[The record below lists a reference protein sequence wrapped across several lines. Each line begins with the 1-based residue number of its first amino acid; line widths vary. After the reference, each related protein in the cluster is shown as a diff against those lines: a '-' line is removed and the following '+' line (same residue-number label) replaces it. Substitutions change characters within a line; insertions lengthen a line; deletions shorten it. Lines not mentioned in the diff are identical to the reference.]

1 MKNMLI
7 TYSNRVLSLFLLC
20 TFCYITILANDD
32 VIYEEKDYRTSHW
45 SLGVQGGL
53 SFLDG
58 DISQH
63 EKELITFFSNP
74 DLEWNVGV
82 YGEYSINPLVGL
94 GLEYRY
100 TRMGQ
105 TNTAMQSGG
114 DMHELTPYASISLN
128 KLLTMSA
135 RQFKWNLLFKLGM
148 GLGYYQI
155 STESLNGTVAE
166 KVTYGNLKGISLMLP
181 LGFGYE
187 YNVSENWAI
196 GAYYDYRYSL
206 ATDLLDAKMAGT
218 SNDGLHEVTVGV
230 RYKFKAKK
238 YPHNKNISW
247 RLYRNKQLMRDV
259 AEGDADELQMA
270 ALRLG
275 AIKKDTLY
283 IMESHKDTL
292 YMVSN
297 NYIKEAVVP
306 QMQYSVY
313 FATGKS
319 DLQSSGLIDIAHVAE
334 EMIENENLVVHV
346 HPYYDRSGSKEFNLK
361 LGRERAERV
370 KYELIYVWGIDASR
384 IKTYEAKVL
393 LTKDDKIHYQP
404 FRRCDLILEDTAKEK
419 E

>member
-1 MKNMLI
+1 MMNVLGAYKN
-7 TYSNRVLSLFLLC
+7 RFLFLIL
-20 TFCYITILANDD
+20 FCIFFYTTILAEDN
-32 VIYEEKDYRTSHW
+32 VLYEEKDYRTSHW

-63 EKELITFFSNP
+63 NKELMTFFSNP

-105 TNTAMQSGG
+105 ANTALQSNG
-114 DMHELTPYASISLN
+114 DMHELAPYASISLN
-128 KLLTMSA
+128 KLLTMSS
-135 RQFKWNLLFKLGM
+135 RPFKWNLLFKLGM
-148 GLGYYQI
+148 GIGYYQI
-155 STESLNGTVAE
+155 FTESLNGSIAE
-166 KVTYGNLKGISLMLP
+166 KVTYGDLKGISLMLP

-187 YNVSENWAI
+187 YNVSDNWAV

-206 ATDLLDAKMAGT
+206 ASDVLDAKMAGK
-218 SNDGLHEVTVGV
+218 SNDGLHEVTIGV
-230 RYKFKAKK
+230 RYKFKTKK

-247 RLYRNKQLMRDV
+247 GLHRNKQLMRDV
-259 AEGDADELQMA
+259 AEGNANKFQMA
-270 ALRLG
+270 ALG
-275 AIKKDTLY
+275 FGPSKKDTLY

-297 NYIKEAVVP
+297 EYIREVP
-306 QMQYSVY
+306 QTQYSVY

-319 DLQSSGLIDIAHVAE
+319 ELQSTGLIDIAHVAE
-334 EMIENENLVVHV
+334 AMIENENMIVHV

-361 LGRERAERV
+361 LGRERAERI
-370 KYELIYVWGIDASR
+370 KYELVYVWGIDASR
-384 IKTYEAKVL
+384 IRTYEAKVL
-393 LTKDDKIHYQP
+393 LTKDDKLHYQP
-404 FRRCDLILEDTAKEK
+404 FRRCDMILEEVNK
-419 E
+419 